1 MARLAA
7 LSKEKEQAKDR
18 SSVITTEIQP
28 LGVFHPAESEHQVA
42 IPLYFPLMIQ
52 MQFIMLLFIS
62 YLHLYELNFYAR
74 NLN

>member
-1 MARLAA
+1 MAA

-18 SSVITTEIQP
+18 SSVITTQIQP
-28 LGVFHPAESEHQVA
+28 LGVFHSAEPEHQVA

-52 MQFIMLLFIS
+52 MQFSMLLFIS
-62 YLHLYELNFYAR
+62 CLHLYELSFYAR